1 MPRIALP
8 IAVLM
13 LALAASAGAAVPA
26 EVNPSD
32 SGQAVAAQ
40 DFRSPDART
49 AAVTTSVA
57 ALSQDYRSPDARTAA
72 VTTSVPPSAQ
82 DLRSPDGG
90 RVAFTSVPVLQDLRS
105 PDGGPSGGFGS
116 SVPASAPAPAV
127 TDGGGSFAWGY
138 LVAAIGVALL
148 GLGAVLITH
157 RRHHHGLAPGH

>member
-8 IAVLM
+8 IAVVM
-13 LALAASAGAAVPA
+13 LALAASASAAVPA
-26 EVNPSD
+26 EINTSET
-32 SGQAVAAQ
+32 GQAVTAQ

-57 ALSQDYRSPDARTAA
+57 ALAQDFRSPDARTAA
-72 VTTSVPPSAQ
+72 LTTAVAPSAQ

-90 RVAFTSVPVLQDLRS
+90 RVPFSSVPVLQDLRS
-105 PDGGPSGGFGS
+105 PDSGPAGGFGS

-138 LVAAIGVALL
+138 LVAAIGIALL
-148 GLGAVLITH
+148 GLGAVLITY

>member
-13 LALAASAGAAVPA
+13 LALAASAGAVIPA

-40 DFRSPDART
+40 GYRSTEARTVTKPDPEVLALAQDYRSADAQT

-57 ALSQDYRSPDARTAA
+57 PA
-72 VTTSVPPSAQ
+72 AQ
-82 DLRSPDGG
+82 DVRSPDGG
-90 RVAFTSVPVLQDLRS
+90 RVPFTSAPVAEDLRS
-105 PDGGPSGGFGS
+105 PDGGPAGGFGS
-116 SVPASAPAPAV
+116 SVPATAPAPV
-127 TDGGGSFAWGY
+127 VSDGGSFAWGY
-138 LVAAIGVALL
+138 LAAAIAAALL
-148 GLGAVLITH
+148 GLGALLLTY